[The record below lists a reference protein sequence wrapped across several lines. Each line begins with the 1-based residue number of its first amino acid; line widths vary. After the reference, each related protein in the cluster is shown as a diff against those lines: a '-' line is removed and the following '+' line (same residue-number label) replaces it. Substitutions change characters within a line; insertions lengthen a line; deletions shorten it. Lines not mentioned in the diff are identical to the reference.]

1 METGVEKEYGVRQ
14 GVEKVVMQSLNF
26 DCRMLLTRNAT
37 LPLKRKT
44 NENKWLGCS
53 ASRACVEVLLA
64 LLVGDKD

>member
-44 NENKWLGCS
+44 NENNWLGCS
-53 ASRACVEVLLA
+53 VSRACMEVLLA